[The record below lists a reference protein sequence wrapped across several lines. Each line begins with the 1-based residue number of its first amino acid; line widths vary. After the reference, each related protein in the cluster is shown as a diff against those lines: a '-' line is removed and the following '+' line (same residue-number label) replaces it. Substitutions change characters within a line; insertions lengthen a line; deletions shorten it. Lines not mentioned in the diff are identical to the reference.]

1 MNPLARERRSR
12 DTRPQPAWRH
22 PATPCKAA
30 QPPPPPAMKRL
41 ALLLPLLALAVTA
54 RAEDPAAKEAMES
67 ARLSEV
73 EARILSLSTEPTEE
87 EKRAVVSAVD
97 ALSEN
102 ERIELT
108 RRLPIVYGGQFVLD
122 YLAHDSRK
130 DVRLGVSLNRWTPK
144 ESLQFLCDD
153 SEEDIRLSA
162 TNNLESVRVL
172 RLNDLH
178 GRIEPFILD
187 FVDDNPVVRSRL
199 IQQQK
204 DALFSLDGLSLRA
217 CRTHEEAL
225 AVLSG
230 IVEKWPDRPYAAY
243 VEYTNLLRQVSAFQD
258 EPPRSAAAES
268 FHAASILRT
277 LDLPVP
283 TNLFPVVESKVH
295 SLRWEM
301 REQAWAAGAETISI
315 QTVLKIAELR
325 ARFAKQSE
333 SIRKL
338 VAVWSNQEPAMGE
351 TREEWRNRQQ
361 WEDRDRFLKRR
372 LNWSLEDTE
381 IVHTRLFSEYPSNL
395 LLEKMKGWTTERQ
408 RKTLLELLNR
418 ADLDEDSST
427 ALRNAVNRTV
437 AEGREEE
444 SERSPELE
452 DIP

>member
-1 MNPLARERRSR
+1 M
-12 DTRPQPAWRH
+12 
-22 PATPCKAA
+22 
-30 QPPPPPAMKRL
+30 
-41 ALLLPLLALAVTA
+41 
-54 RAEDPAAKEAMES
+54 
-67 ARLSEV
+67 
-73 EARILSLSTEPTEE
+73 
-87 EKRAVVSAVD
+87 
-97 ALSEN
+97 
-102 ERIELT
+102 
-108 RRLPIVYGGQFVLD
+108 D

-130 DVRLGVSLNRWTPK
+130 DVRLGVSLNCWTPR

-418 ADLDEDSST
+418 ADLDEDAFT
-427 ALRNAVNRTV
+427 ALRNAVNRTF

>member
-1 MNPLARERRSR
+1 
-12 DTRPQPAWRH
+12 
-22 PATPCKAA
+22 
-30 QPPPPPAMKRL
+30 MKRL
-41 ALLLPLLALAVTA
+41 ALVLLALAAAPA

-108 RRLPIVYGGQFVLD
+108 RRLPIVYGGQFVLE

-130 DVRLGVSLNRWTPK
+130 DVRLGVSLNCWTPR
-144 ESLQFLCDD
+144 ESLRLLCDD
-153 SEEDIRLSA
+153 AEEDIRLSA
-162 TNNLESVRVL
+162 TNNLETVRVL

-178 GRIEPFILD
+178 GRIEPSVLD
-187 FVDDNPVVRSRL
+187 FVDDNPYIKSRL

-204 DALFSLDGLSLRA
+204 DALFSLDGLLLRA

-230 IVEKWPDRPYAAY
+230 IVETWPDRPYAAY

-277 LDLPVP
+277 LTLPVP

-301 REQAWAAGAETISI
+301 RERAWREGAEAISI
-315 QTVLKIAELR
+315 QTVLEIAELR
-325 ARFAKQSE
+325 ARFARRSE
-333 SIRKL
+333 DIRKL
-338 VAVWSNQEPAMGE
+338 VAAW
-351 TREEWRNRQQ
+351 
-361 WEDRDRFLKRR
+361 
-372 LNWSLEDTE
+372 
-381 IVHTRLFSEYPSNL
+381 
-395 LLEKMKGWTTERQ
+395 
-408 RKTLLELLNR
+408 
-418 ADLDEDSST
+418 AD
-427 ALRNAVNRTV
+427 
-437 AEGREEE
+437 
-444 SERSPELE
+444 
-452 DIP
+452 